1 MYALQRRVWAQVLM
15 AKKTTVARKRVSP
28 AGPVVVSFV
37 NLKGGVGK
45 TALAVNFAAYCG
57 QQGRRTL
64 LIDLDPQTNA
74 TFSCI
79 GFEEWQ
85 EHSRENGTVADLLGA
100 RRHTAADGA
109 RREATDVIRS
119 RVFRNVD
126 LIPSHL
132 DLFTVDL
139 DLAGAIG
146 RETKL
151 RRALTEV
158 LPDYAIVVC
167 DCPPNLTIP
176 TQNALAMSSH
186 YVVPVSPDY
195 LSGIGVGLLV
205 SRIRELG
212 EQLEQPITHAGI
224 VISRMGRPAQ
234 HRDQTIE
241 AIRNS
246 FGTLVLEQIIKERS
260 AVAQSA
266 EDHRPIFK
274 SSDRAAIAEF
284 NEVCGELLVRLT
296 S

>member
-1 MYALQRRVWAQVLM
+1 M
-15 AKKTTVARKRVSP
+15 AKKTVVARKRVTPSP
-28 AGPVVVSFV
+28 APIVVSFV

-45 TALAVNFAAYCG
+45 TALSVNFAAYCG
-57 QQGRRTL
+57 RQGLRTL

-79 GFEEWQ
+79 GFEVWQ
-85 EHSRENGTVADLLGA
+85 EHSHDNGSVADLLGA

-109 RREATDVIRS
+109 RKTAADVVRR

-146 RETKL
+146 RETRL
-151 RRALTEV
+151 RRSVADV
-158 LPDYAIVVC
+158 LPDYAVVVC

-176 TQNALAMSSH
+176 TQNALALSSH

-212 EQLEQPITHAGI
+212 EQLEQSITHAGI
-224 VISRMGRPAQ
+224 VISRIGRPAR
-234 HRDQTIE
+234 HREQTIE
-241 AIRNS
+241 AIRGS
-246 FGTLVLEQIIKERS
+246 FGPLVLEQLITERT
-260 AVAQSA
+260 AVAQAA
-266 EDHRPIFK
+266 EDHEPIFDTT
-274 SSDRAAIAEF
+274 DRAAIAEF
-284 NEVCGELLVRLT
+284 NAVCAELLARLRA
-296 S
+296 